1 MSGKVNL
8 SRLHDSLILT
18 WNCNLH
24 CRHCRPYLPPDFSLS
39 PSNAKKYI
47 DALVQ
52 KGSLFLHLTGGEPLM
67 HGDFWEITTYAHRQ
81 KFALILHTN
90 GTLIT
95 TDIGDKLKQLN
106 FIHVF
111 LTILGAKSE
120 THDSLTG
127 VRGSFE
133 KTILTFQILKEIG
146 VKVSLTSTRLKEN
159 LDEIPEME
167 RLAKKTGTEL
177 KIVSFQPL
185 DRRKIEDFNRCYQRN
200 FQRS

>member
-1 MSGKVNL
+1 MSGKINL
-8 SRLHDSLILT
+8 SSLHDSLILT

-24 CRHCRPYLPPDFSLS
+24 CRHCRPYLPPDFNLSLS
-39 PSNAKKYI
+39 EAKKYL
-47 DALVQ
+47 DTVAQ

-67 HGDFWEITTYAHRQ
+67 HRDFWEITTYAHRL

-95 TDIGDKLKQLN
+95 ANIGDRLKQLN
-106 FIHVF
+106 FVHVF
-111 LTILGAKSE
+111 LTILGAKRE

-127 VRGSFE
+127 VRSSFE
-133 KTILTFQILKEIG
+133 KTISTLHILKEIG
-146 VKVSLTSTRLKEN
+146 IKVSLTSTRLKEN

-167 RLAKKTGTEL
+167 RLAKKTRTDL
-177 KIVSFQPL
+177 KIIPFQPF
-185 DRRKIEDFNRCYQRN
+185 DRREIEDFNKCYQRN